1 MFQKTQL
8 SRERF
13 PILGNFVN
21 TTATY
26 MKTHRYIS
34 LFYSAAALS
43 IAVLLIFGILY
54 INNSTDQVK
63 YIDAVEHTYKVLSAI
78 NLCEKL
84 LIEAESAQRG
94 YVLTNERNYKLAFE
108 STVPLV
114 DSALQAIGKITA
126 DNIGQ
131 KVFFTQ
137 LSKYVATKIGVMQTN
152 LLLTGKDPLFID
164 NLRTGTIVMENC
176 KDYMS
181 KMRAQEER
189 LLQERVVEKNYFQR
203 INLNFFRATFIS
215 ACLICIIAI
224 IIFFRE
230 LGIRLA
236 TQQHLKS
243 KVNELSNSQ
252 KELEEITFAAS
263 HDLQEPMRKVRI
275 LSTLVIKRLNNKIA
289 EGDLETVHRINKIM
303 EQMHTLLNDLVS
315 YTNLLN
321 PNEKYATIDLQ
332 NVLKSAYNK
341 AFKDGKVQFKL
352 SGKLPSISGSA
363 QQLETMFTQLFDNSI
378 KFKAS
383 GRELELTV
391 TYELQSVKESRHF
404 WGFQSS
410 RHYHQ
415 LTITDNGI
423 GFDNQYNDK
432 IFGLFQRLHT
442 QTEYPG
448 KGIGL
453 SIARRVMINHQGYIT
468 SKGEKKSGA
477 SFILSFPVAD

>member
-1 MFQKTQL
+1 
-8 SRERF
+8 
-13 PILGNFVN
+13 
-21 TTATY
+21 
-26 MKTHRYIS
+26 MKTHRHIP

-43 IAVLLIFGILY
+43 IAVLLVFGILY
-54 INNSTDQVK
+54 INKSTDQVK
-63 YIDAVEHTYKVLSAI
+63 HIDAVEHTYKVLSAI

-84 LIEAESAQRG
+84 LVETETAQRG
-94 YVLTNERNYKLAFE
+94 YLLTNERNYKQAFE
-108 STVPLV
+108 STLPLV

-126 DNIGQ
+126 DNVGQ
-131 KVFFTQ
+131 RVFFSQ
-137 LSKYVATKIGVMQTN
+137 LSKYVATKIAIMQSN
-152 LLLTGKDPLFID
+152 LSLTQKSPLLID

-181 KMRAQEER
+181 KMRTQEER
-189 LLQERVVEKNYFQR
+189 RLQKRVAEKNYFQR

-230 LGIRLA
+230 LGIRLN
-236 TQQHLKS
+236 TQQRLKS

-275 LSTLVIKRLNNKIA
+275 LSTLVIKKLSNKIA

-321 PNEKYATIDLQ
+321 PNEKYTTINLQ
-332 NVLKSAYNK
+332 HVLSAAYNK
-341 AFKDGKVQFKL
+341 VFKDEEVQFKL
-352 SGKLPSISGSA
+352 SGKLPIILGSA
-363 QQLETMFTQLFDNSI
+363 QQLETMFTHLFDNSL
-378 KFKAS
+378 KFKTS
-383 GRELELTV
+383 ERKLELTV
-391 TYELQSVKESRHF
+391 TYELQSVKESKHF

-453 SIARRVMINHQGYIT
+453 SIARRVMINHHGYIA